1 MNHTNDLG
9 SRLNEHYGGMSKG
22 QRLLAAYITD
32 HYDRAVF
39 LTAAKLGEEVGVSE
53 STVVRFAS
61 MLGYKGYPQ
70 FQRALEEMVRGK
82 LDAVHKM
89 EAVYG
94 GSSQSE
100 ILDNI
105 LRSDALRIKNTLEEI
120 DAHAFESAVD
130 TILQADTIYVAGL
143 RSCAPLAE
151 FLGFYLNMMFE
162 HVKVLHTSSASE
174 LFEQMVHIGERDVI
188 IWYQLSE
195 VFDAHVKGTGIC
207 QQPECEGDHDHGQ
220 HSLSDESVFFLQS
233 ACKERYVFH
242 TGFPC
247 GAAQCDQRTFG
258 CTLHE
263 KTAGCC
269 KNAGYPGADLG

>member
-1 MNHTNDLG
+1 
-9 SRLNEHYGGMSKG
+9 
-22 QRLLAAYITD
+22 
-32 HYDRAVF
+32 
-39 LTAAKLGEEVGVSE
+39 
-53 STVVRFAS
+53 
-61 MLGYKGYPQ
+61 
-70 FQRALEEMVRGK
+70 MVRGK

-105 LRSDALRIKNTLEEI
+105 LGSDALRIKNTLEEI

-188 IWYQLSE
+188 I
-195 VFDAHVKGTGIC
+195 GISF
-207 QQPECEGDHDHGQ
+207 PRYSMRTLRALEFANNNRNARVITITDSI
-220 HSLSDESVFFLQS
+220 HSPTESVFFLQS

-247 GAAQCDQRTFG
+247 GTAQCDQRAFG

>member
-9 SRLNEHYGGMSKG
+9 SRLNEHYGEMSKG

-89 EAVYG
+89 ETVYG

-130 TILQADTIYVAGL
+130 TILQADMIWRCGPQ
-143 RSCAPLAE
+143 SCA
-151 FLGFYLNMMFE
+151 
-162 HVKVLHTSSASE
+162 
-174 LFEQMVHIGERDVI
+174 
-188 IWYQLSE
+188 
-195 VFDAHVKGTGIC
+195 
-207 QQPECEGDHDHGQ
+207 
-220 HSLSDESVFFLQS
+220 
-233 ACKERYVFH
+233 
-242 TGFPC
+242 
-247 GAAQCDQRTFG
+247 
-258 CTLHE
+258 
-263 KTAGCC
+263 AGS
-269 KNAGYPGADLG
+269 